1 MMNFNE
7 FKEEIVKALSNVFEN
22 TEISINTV
30 TKNNGLTLDGLII
43 FSPTS
48 NISPTIYVNHYFEQY
63 ASGRDIDDIVNDIAD
78 VYTDSLPKTNFDIQ
92 SFTDWERVRGN
103 IIYCLV
109 NREKN
114 AELLEKV
121 PHREFLDL
129 AIIYKCLVSN
139 FDTDGCATIQI
150 RNEHLEF
157 WNVSESDLFTVASEN
172 TPKKFK
178 ADLKDICST
187 LSGMMDSDMDIDL
200 SPAPMFVL
208 SNTSKLNGATVILY
222 NNVLKK
228 FADMIK
234 SDLYILP
241 SSVHETI
248 LLPSFEGM
256 SKDELKEMVECV
268 NATQVAP
275 HEVLSDNVYFYDR
288 AKDEISL

>member
-7 FKEEIVKALSNVFEN
+7 FKEELVKALSNVFEN
-22 TEISINTV
+22 TEISFNTV
-30 TKNNGLTLDGLII
+30 TKNNGLTLDGLVII
-43 FSPTS
+43 SPTS

-63 ASGRDIDDIVNDIAD
+63 ENGRDFEDIVNAIAD
-78 VYTDSLPKTNFDIQ
+78 VYTDALPKTNFDIQ
-92 SFTDWERVRGN
+92 SFTEWERVKGN

-129 AIIYKCLVSN
+129 AIIYKCLVSTS
-139 FDTDGCATIQI
+139 DTDGCATIQI
-150 RNEHLEF
+150 KNEHMEY

-172 TPKKFK
+172 TPNKLK
-178 ADLKDICST
+178 ADLMNMFSAI
-187 LSGMMDSDMDIDL
+187 SGMLDLDTDIDL
-200 SPAPMFVL
+200 SPSPMFVL
-208 SNTSKLNGATVILY
+208 SNTSKLNGATAILY
-222 NNVLKK
+222 NNVLKE
-228 FADMIK
+228 FADKVK

-241 SSVHETI
+241 SSIHETI